1 MPNPY
6 HAGYNN
12 PEVDSMREAPADNIF
27 GKILKGEIP
36 STEVY
41 SDNHVYVFL
50 DLFPQNPGHTLVIP
64 RNYSKN
70 VIDAD
75 ESDVFVLT
83 RIVRRLI
90 PAVKA
95 ATGAAGVTVMTNMG
109 REGGQMIEYLHYHII
124 PRHKGDEISFYKL
137 GTEQTP
143 AELAEMAA
151 KIKAE
156 LR

>member
-1 MPNPY
+1 
-6 HAGYNN
+6 
-12 PEVDSMREAPADNIF
+12 MREAPADNIF

-41 SDNHVYVFL
+41 SDNHVYCFL

-70 VIDAD
+70 VTDAD
-75 ESDVFVLT
+75 ESDVFMCLRV
-83 RIVRRLI
+83 VRKLI

-95 ATGAAGVTVMTNMG
+95 ATGAAGVTVMTNLG
-109 REGGQMIEYLHYHII
+109 RDGGQMIEYLHFHII
-124 PRHKGDEISFYKL
+124 PRHKGDKVSHYEL

-143 AELAEMAA
+143 AALAEMAA